1 MKITERKL
9 RSIIRSV
16 ITENRFE
23 DALAA
28 ARRDKR
34 HADADAKTIEL
45 NKSPMRSDNILEFP
59 DYDEI
64 MSMDELSI
72 SQLTPKQRE
81 KCITVL
87 EDSRDIFPE
96 KKDSINAKLKV
107 FENINFTNY

>member
-16 ITENRFE
+16 ITENRVE
-23 DALAA
+23 DALDA

-34 HADADAKTIEL
+34 HADADAKTIAL
-45 NKSPMRSDNILEFP
+45 NEPPMSSDHILEFP
-59 DYDEI
+59 DYDDI
-64 MSMDELSI
+64 MVMDKLSI
-72 SQLTPKQRE
+72 IQLTPKQRE

-87 EDSRDIFPE
+87 RDYLDIFPE
-96 KKDSINAKLKV
+96 KKDIINEKLKV